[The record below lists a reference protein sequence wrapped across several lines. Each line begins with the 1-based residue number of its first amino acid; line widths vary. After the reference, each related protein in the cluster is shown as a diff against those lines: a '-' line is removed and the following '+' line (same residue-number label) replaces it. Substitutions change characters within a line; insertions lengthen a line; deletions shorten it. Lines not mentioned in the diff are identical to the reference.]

1 MKRFTPYILLVLLAA
16 CTTKAPTSFTDSGNI
31 TIIPD
36 YTEITVP
43 SNIAPLNF
51 NIDITAD
58 KYVTTI
64 SNGEYQICIG
74 GKEVRIPEK
83 KWQKFLLSG
92 KNVSVQIFTKDG
104 DKWSRHKSF
113 NWNFAEEIDPY
124 ISYRIIPPSVESYER
139 LSINQ
144 RNVTNFE
151 ENVIY
156 ANSMVQT
163 NENGQCIN
171 CHHFSNY
178 GTDRMMFH
186 ARQYLGG
193 TIITNGKDIKRIN
206 LKTDSTISAGVYPAW
221 HPEQKY
227 IAFSTNTTKQSIHTS
242 HSNKIEV
249 FDIASDL
256 ILYNI
261 DRNEVSIIENDS
273 SKFECFPAW
282 APDGKTLY
290 YVAATVEYPANASR
304 EAYIMHNYEDVHYN
318 LYKKSFNPQ
327 TEQWGDAE
335 CIYDAASE
343 EKSITLPRVSP
354 DGRYLMFTMG
364 NFGVFHIWHKDANL
378 FIMDLKNREIR
389 ELTEINS
396 NEVESY
402 HSWSSN
408 GKWIVFSTR
417 REDGGFTRLYLSH
430 FNEDGTFSKPFALP
444 QLNAAHNSSFM
455 YSYNIPEFTTESV
468 KITPKE
474 FASFFKSSETIQA
487 KFKSNKN

>member
-1 MKRFTPYILLVLLAA
+1 
-16 CTTKAPTSFTDSGNI
+16 
-31 TIIPD
+31 
-36 YTEITVP
+36 
-43 SNIAPLNF
+43 
-51 NIDITAD
+51 
-58 KYVTTI
+58 
-64 SNGEYQICIG
+64 
-74 GKEVRIPEK
+74 
-83 KWQKFLLSG
+83 
-92 KNVSVQIFTKDG
+92 
-104 DKWSRHKSF
+104 
-113 NWNFAEEIDPY
+113 
-124 ISYRIIPPSVESYER
+124 
-139 LSINQ
+139 
-144 RNVTNFE
+144 
-151 ENVIY
+151 
-156 ANSMVQT
+156 
-163 NENGQCIN
+163 
-171 CHHFSNY
+171 
-178 GTDRMMFH
+178 
-186 ARQYLGG
+186 
-193 TIITNGKDIKRIN
+193 
-206 LKTDSTISAGVYPAW
+206 
-221 HPEQKY
+221 
-227 IAFSTNTTKQSIHTS
+227 
-242 HSNKIEV
+242 
-249 FDIASDL
+249 
-256 ILYNI
+256 
-261 DRNEVSIIENDS
+261 VSIIENDS

-290 YVAATVEYPANASR
+290 YVAANVEYPANASR

-487 KFKSNKN
+487 KFKPTKN